1 MKNKWY
7 YGISFEKETG
17 EKEEAA
23 DKFAENSLIPGEQY
37 QKFVERARFD
47 LQSIKDFANS
57 INRDPG
63 IVLGRLQNDKKVD
76 CNDWTLKPLR
86 HKYKVRTMKAFEED

>member
-1 MKNKWY
+1 MRMMLWLKNKWY

-37 QKFVERARFD
+37 QKFVEQARFD
-47 LQSIKDFANS
+47 LQSIKDFAKFKKE
-57 INRDPG
+57 G
-63 IVLGRLQNDKKVD
+63 KDK
-76 CNDWTLKPLR
+76 
-86 HKYKVRTMKAFEED
+86 